1 MVKAQGFA
9 KGAPERGAGSFDGS
23 SEPSKL
29 TEGFSAL
36 LTNKPLRLTSVRHLP
51 FQGRHGRFA
60 PGLVLFPQTLS
71 DKIKVIIQRDEL
83 FQEGFGALP

>member
-1 MVKAQGFA
+1 MYCSVDVQT
-9 KGAPERGAGSFDGS
+9 PPVS
-23 SEPSKL
+23 L
-29 TEGFSAL
+29 TL
-36 LTNKPLRLTSVRHLP
+36 NHLP
-51 FQGRHGRFA
+51 FQGSQGRFA